1 MSLRGGLP
9 KLRRTKFLAPYPSRE
24 FLIVRWLQLIMLALL
39 AVASGVLSLT
49 SFLKVR
55 AYFVEDYG
63 VQAYLLP
70 GAALLVA
77 VFLLFRF
84 ILLWRMFGEERKP
97 AGGDED

>member
-1 MSLRGGLP
+1 MSPRGGLP
-9 KLRRTKFLAPYPSRE
+9 RLRRTKFLAPYPSRE
-24 FLIVRWLQLIMLALL
+24 FLIVRWLQLIILALL
-39 AVASGVLSLT
+39 AVASGVLAVI

-77 VFLLFRF
+77 LFLLFRL
-84 ILLWRMFGEERKP
+84 ILLWRMFGEERKS
-97 AGGDED
+97 GGNSED